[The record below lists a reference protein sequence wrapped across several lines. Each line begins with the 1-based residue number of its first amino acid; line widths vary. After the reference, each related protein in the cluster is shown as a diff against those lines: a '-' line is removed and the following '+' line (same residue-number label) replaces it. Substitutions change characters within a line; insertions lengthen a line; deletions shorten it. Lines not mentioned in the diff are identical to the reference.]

1 MTTDFADIHRFKERR
16 DMIDLEDIE
25 IDLER
30 LKMARKEGLPIADW
44 RNSALRLFKKLCNS
58 GEEASYDVAKALS
71 KKLAIECM
79 TELDSYFNIFGFM
92 DEGER
97 HKWQELSNQLRKIY
111 SS

>member
-1 MTTDFADIHRFKERR
+1 MLN
-16 DMIDLEDIE
+16 LEGIE
-25 IDLER
+25 IDLEG
-30 LKMARKEGLPIADW
+30 LKMARKEGLPIVDW
-44 RNSALRLFKKLCNS
+44 RNNALRLFKKLCNS

-97 HKWQELSNQLRKIY
+97 HKWQELSNQLRTIY

>member
-1 MTTDFADIHRFKERR
+1 MLN
-16 DMIDLEDIE
+16 LEDVE
-25 IDLER
+25 IDLEG
-30 LKMARKEGLPIADW
+30 LKMDRKEGLPIADW
-44 RNSALRLFKKLCNS
+44 RSNALRLFKRLCNN

-92 DEGER
+92 DEGEK
-97 HKWQELSNQLRKIY
+97 HKWQGLSNQLRMIY

>member
-1 MTTDFADIHRFKERR
+1 
-16 DMIDLEDIE
+16 MINLEDIE
-25 IDLER
+25 IDLKG
-30 LKMARKEGLPIADW
+30 LKKARKDGLPIADW
-44 RNSALRLFKKLCNS
+44 RNNALRLFKRLCNS

-97 HKWQELSNQLRKIY
+97 YKWQELSKQLRMIY